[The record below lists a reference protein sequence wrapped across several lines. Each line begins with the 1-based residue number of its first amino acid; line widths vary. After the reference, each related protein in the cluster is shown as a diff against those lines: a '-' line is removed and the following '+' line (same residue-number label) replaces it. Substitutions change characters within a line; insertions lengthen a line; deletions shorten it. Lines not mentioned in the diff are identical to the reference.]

1 MTDQAHV
8 NRTVTLRFFAWM
20 RERTGISETEIA
32 VPATVRT
39 VRDLVVW
46 LKAEDERYARA
57 FVEPRVVRAAI
68 DKRHVEVDAEIGN
81 AREIAFFPPMTG
93 G

>member
-1 MTDQAHV
+1 MTETAQT

-20 RERTGISETEIA
+20 RERTGVSEADVII
-32 VPATVRT
+32 PNTVRT
-39 VRDLVVW
+39 VRDLVIW
-46 LKAEDERYARA
+46 LKSHDERYARA
-57 FVEPRVVRAAI
+57 FVEPRIVRAAI
-68 DKRHVEVDAEIGN
+68 DKRHVEVDTEIGN